1 MQRMIMAAM
10 TACLTGATALAAQRP
25 APMPGGPMSGPLAN
39 TAEFLLS
46 QTGELKLTDAQVTRL
61 AAIARRSA
69 DRRRAMRVRLDSL
82 RPELTPGARPD
93 SATRAQLRQRAEQ
106 MRPQMERLREQM
118 QTDRRDAI
126 AVLSAD
132 QQAQAWER
140 VATMGRAMREG
151 PGGRGMGMR
160 RDGMRRG
167 DFGPRG
173 PEGRRYGPPDGAPR
187 EQRQGPPGREGP

>member
-1 MQRMIMAAM
+1 MAAT
-10 TACLTGATALAAQRP
+10 TACLVGTTALAAQTP
-25 APMPGGPMSGPLAN
+25 TPIPGGPMSGPLAN

-69 DRRRAMRVRLDSL
+69 DRRRAMRARLDSV
-82 RPELTPGARPD
+82 RPEFTPGARPD

-106 MRPQMERLREQM
+106 MRPQMERLREQT

-140 VATMGRAMREG
+140 VATMGRAMRDG

-160 RDGMRRG
+160 RGGMRRG
-167 DFGPRG
+167 DVGPHAPG
-173 PEGRRYGPPDGAPR
+173 GGGLGPPGGAPR
-187 EQRQGPPGREGP
+187 ARRQ